1 MTQRDSEI
9 HAAIVISLA
18 LLASGILLWVRWPE
32 TATATRVAFWG
43 GSSAL
48 VLLLALFPGQLRQ
61 LNRFVPNLFRLPWTW
76 LGLSMLIAALPVF
89 GGAEE
94 LYGAKRHLES
104 TLMIRSGLWALIC
117 HLVFLAMLAEKE
129 QLPLVHLVLVL
140 SGTGALALLF
150 LAQPDMFALLGVVV
164 VCVAVGLSTRNRL
177 RLWLPLTGTAGF
189 LTLVMLIL
197 TSPYRLKRVLAAFD
211 HESDPYG
218 RGFEPRIL
226 NQALDQ
232 AGWFGH
238 HDLASSAMEF
248 LPKNLEWYTFNYFG
262 LWMGKAAICALLFML
277 LLLALMLILQ
287 LYHATRFHRSI
298 LAGSV
303 ALFLLNLCWQIPGA
317 FIPILPNAHFGL
329 PFLNP
334 GQFSLATALLLLFAA
349 ISSSEKRSTA

>member
-18 LLASGILLWVRWPE
+18 LLGCGILLWARWPE

-48 VLLLALFPGQLRQ
+48 ILLLALFPGHFRQ
-61 LNRFVPNLFRLPWTW
+61 LNRFVPSLFHSPWTW
-76 LGLSMLIAALPVF
+76 LGLSMLIAASPLL
-89 GGAEE
+89 GAEE

-117 HLVFLAMLAEKE
+117 HLVFLAKLTEKK
-129 QLPLVHLVLVL
+129 QLPLAHLIFALF
-140 SGTGALALLF
+140 GTGSLALLF
-150 LAQPDMFALLGVVV
+150 LVQPDMFALLGLVF

-189 LTLVMLIL
+189 LALVMLIL

-218 RGFEPRIL
+218 RGFEPRVL
-226 NQALDQ
+226 KQALDQ

-238 HDLASSAMEF
+238 HDLANSAMNF

-262 LWMGKAAICALLFML
+262 LWMGKVAIFALLFML
-277 LLLALMLILQ
+277 FLLALMLILQ
-287 LYHATRFHRSI
+287 LHHATRFHRSI
-298 LAGSV
+298 LAGAV
-303 ALFLLNLCWQIPGA
+303 ALFVLNLCWQIPGA

-334 GQFSLATALLLLFAA
+334 GQFSLATSLLLLFAA
-349 ISSSEKRSTA
+349 ITTSERRSSA